1 MGHLKNN
8 YHTHNRLC
16 NHATGDVA
24 DYVKKA
30 IALGMEE
37 LGLSDHG
44 PVLTRFMS
52 KEMFLETL
60 SYRNMSLDT
69 FYNVYLPEIEQV
81 KEQYNEQ
88 IKIYKGLEIE
98 YIQGEEEFYK
108 ELLSRLDYM
117 NLGLH
122 FFKDSNGNIIN
133 SYWNINH
140 ENVIEYALAAIKGM
154 STGLFKV
161 LVHPDLFMFGY
172 KNKDGKREFDNEC
185 EKASRMIIEAA
196 IKYDCY
202 VEVNVNG
209 LKNSK
214 KYNSDAWLYPSY
226 EFWKLASQYKDLKI
240 IIGVDAH
247 NPDDLDCS
255 DIDQVLDF
263 CKRLNLNISE
273 KIDFK

>member
-16 NHATGDVA
+16 NHAVGDVE
-24 DYVKKA
+24 DYVAKA
-30 IALGMEE
+30 IDLGMEE

-81 KEQYNEQ
+81 KEKYKNQ

-98 YIQGEEEFYK
+98 YIQGEEEFYR
-108 ELLSRLDYM
+108 ELLSHLEYM

-122 FFKDSNGNIIN
+122 FFKDSSGNIIN
-133 SYWNINH
+133 SYWGINYQ
-140 ENVIEYALAAIKGM
+140 NVIDYAASAISGM
-154 STGLFKV
+154 STGLFKT

-172 KNKDGKREFDNEC
+172 KNKDGKREFDKEC
-185 EKASRMIIEAA
+185 EEASRMIIEAA

-202 VEVNVNG
+202 LEVNVNG

-214 KYNSDAWLYPSY
+214 KYNSDSWLYPSY
-226 EFWKLASQYKDLKI
+226 EFWRIASKYKDLKI

-247 NPDDLDCS
+247 NPEDLDNG
-255 DIDQVLDF
+255 DIDLVLDF
-263 CKRLNLNISE
+263 CKKLNLNILDKMS
-273 KIDFK
+273 F